1 MTKKQNE
8 SFEKVVVVSGIFV
21 SLFGGIFAAAVA
33 IDNFKNYNNPYLFG
47 FVFGT
52 IGLLIGLF
60 VAKKLKSEI
69 TKIVSNI
76 KNMQQSYFYPTFAIT
91 SGCIGLLILFGEKLN
106 TSLSTQE
113 KCDNY
118 FITEKIFSERAS
130 RRAELNVLVIN
141 VDGTYHRIITKQKYW
156 QNVSVGEQINAC
168 NYKSKIGFDYIE
180 LTNEN

>member
-1 MTKKQNE
+1 
-8 SFEKVVVVSGIFV
+8 VSGIFV